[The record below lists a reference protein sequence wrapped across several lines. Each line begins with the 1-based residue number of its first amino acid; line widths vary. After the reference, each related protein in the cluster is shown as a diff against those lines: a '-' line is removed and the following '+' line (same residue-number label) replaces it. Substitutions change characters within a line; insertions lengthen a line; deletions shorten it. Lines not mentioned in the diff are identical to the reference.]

1 MLITSSKYHEQVKHL
16 YWQFNII
23 STSKYFLLKYGASAG
38 NKTDK
43 KIIKKSGEN
52 MFWWLTNES
61 NPSHFDIFVKCY
73 EIFLYMQHVDSGEG
87 GGGLTKKKNPT
98 IFQKLNQVNSN
109 MATPST
115 YQQDFV
121 FLYSL
126 NSTGL

>member
-73 EIFLYMQHVDSGEG
+73 EIFLYIYAACWFGG
-87 GGGLTKKKNPT
+87 GGGLTKKKKPT

-115 YQQDFV
+115 FQQDFV

>member
-73 EIFLYMQHVDSGEG
+73 EIFLYIYAACWFGG

-115 YQQDFV
+115 FQQDFV

>member
-73 EIFLYMQHVDSGEG
+73 EFFLYIYAACWFG
-87 GGGLTKKKNPT
+87 GGG
-98 IFQKLNQVNSN
+98 
-109 MATPST
+109 
-115 YQQDFV
+115 
-121 FLYSL
+121 
-126 NSTGL
+126 GG

>member
-73 EIFLYMQHVDSGEG
+73 EIFLYIYAACWFGG
-87 GGGLTKKKNPT
+87 GGGLTKKKTPT

-115 YQQDFV
+115 FQQDFV

>member
-73 EIFLYMQHVDSGEG
+73 EIFLYIYAACWFG
-87 GGGLTKKKNPT
+87 GGGGVNKKKNPNN
-98 IFQKLNQVNSN
+98 ISKAQ
-109 MATPST
+109 P
-115 YQQDFV
+115 
-121 FLYSL
+121 
-126 NSTGL
+126 G

>member
-87 GGGLTKKKNPT
+87 GGVNKKKKPNNISKAQP
-98 IFQKLNQVNSN
+98 
-109 MATPST
+109 
-115 YQQDFV
+115 
-121 FLYSL
+121 
-126 NSTGL
+126 G